1 MGKIVLEGG
10 QGISQAG
17 RVKQWLCMVKKVYVF
32 IYLFIYLFIY
42 IFIYLNS
49 ITPSYKT
56 NLHGASIKHDTLKWQ
71 NVIKK
76 ISAVSQT

>member
-32 IYLFIYLFIY
+32 IYLFIY

-49 ITPSYKT
+49 TTPSYKT

-71 NVIKK
+71 NIIKK
-76 ISAVSQT
+76 ISVVSQT